1 MRLIIDIPE
10 QMYINAKTGFLCG
23 GEILVNAI
31 KNGIPQETVTEFADK
46 CRECGKFAV
55 PKSVIEDI
63 KAEIENTGILSSVDI
78 KTGETLYE
86 GLCRYS
92 DVLEIIDKH
101 IGKENECDT

>member
-63 KAEIENTGILSSVDI
+63 KAEIESERKYPFRTYEED
-78 KTGETLYE
+78 E
-86 GLCRYS
+86 GLRIA
-92 DVLEIIDKH
+92 LAIIDKH
-101 IGKENECDT
+101 IGG